1 MAVITINLGDEQI
14 EKARIILRELREQ
27 QGEGISRSEVFRL
40 AIDALFLSMRLT
52 DKMSDVSDLQPADVT
67 A

>member
-14 EKARIILRELREQ
+14 KKAQLILRQLRDE
-27 QGEGISRSEVFRL
+27 QGESVSRSEVFRL
-40 AIDALFLSMRLT
+40 AIDALFLSMCHT
-52 DKMSDVSDLQPADVT
+52 DTSRDICDPCTTDIA